1 LAAVSDFFSRA
12 CVPGKWS
19 PDEIT
24 DQLFSEWR
32 ILSFDLINEYF
43 PFFLKIRH
51 LNWQNGNIQTYA
63 RLVMIHTAV
72 PMETNIPDSRERY
85 AVSLKDWAK

>member
-1 LAAVSDFFSRA
+1 
-12 CVPGKWS
+12 
-19 PDEIT
+19 
-24 DQLFSEWR
+24 
-32 ILSFDLINEYF
+32 
-43 PFFLKIRH
+43 